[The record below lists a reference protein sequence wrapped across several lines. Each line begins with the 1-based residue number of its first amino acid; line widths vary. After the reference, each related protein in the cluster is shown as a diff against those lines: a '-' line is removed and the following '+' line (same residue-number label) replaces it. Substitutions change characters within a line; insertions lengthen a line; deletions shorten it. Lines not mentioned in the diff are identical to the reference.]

1 MAETTADEKRRR
13 MQAFSLAPSTV
24 DLGDGVL
31 TPGQYD
37 HRDVL
42 ASYGIPAVLAG
53 KTVLDVGPAHGFF
66 AFEFENRVQ
75 VRCLATLE
83 LPTWTATMAAMR

>member
-1 MAETTADEKRRR
+1 MMAETTADEKRRR
-13 MQAFSLAPSTV
+13 MQAFSWYHTV

-42 ASYGIPAVLAG
+42 ASYGIPADLAG
-53 KTVLDVGPAHGFF
+53 KTVLDVGPT
-66 AFEFENRVQ
+66 RIL
-75 VRCLATLE
+75 RI
-83 LPTWTATMAAMR
+83 